1 MLKQTQYNRNGKSK
15 MITFKAIDQEILK
28 QIPKGDAGFEMDK
41 AELYGVHE
49 FADGGAIVIKES
61 DNGDV
66 YQLLADWES
75 AVKLINYDGFGVL
88 TTGWAAPIQKDET
101 GEEDNTV
108 PPSQHPERTRVRL
121 FVYCD
126 SQGNVSSSVRFKDER
141 ELQYDENQAR
151 GSLKDSMLRLFQDK
165 KDAANAFKNFSKPI

>member
-1 MLKQTQYNRNGKSK
+1 
-15 MITFKAIDQEILK
+15 MITFKTIDEEILK
-28 QIPKGDAGFEMDK
+28 QIPKGDAGFEMNK

-75 AVKLINYDGFGVL
+75 AVKLIPYDGFGVV
-88 TTGWAAPIQKDET
+88 TTGWAAPIDKGLT
-101 GEEDNTV
+101 GDEDNAIA
-108 PPSQHPERTRVRL
+108 PSKHPERTRVRL

-141 ELQYDENQAR
+141 ELQYDENQAK
-151 GSLKDSMLRLFQDK
+151 GSLKDAMSRLFQDK
-165 KDAANAFKNFSKPI
+165 KDAANAFKTFSKPI